1 MVNLRVVL
9 SLIGTFPKPFDLLAS
24 SFVSHPHAVVHAAA
38 LDSLPYMLSVVW
50 VYDEI
55 TPLFIGQL
63 DASRYLDEFSHGLP
77 IYKA

>member
-1 MVNLRVVL
+1 
-9 SLIGTFPKPFDLLAS
+9 
-24 SFVSHPHAVVHAAA
+24 
-38 LDSLPYMLSVVW
+38 MLSVVW